1 MATTYERSIVN
12 NDDKKGVQQKKQQE
26 KSVPSSNVNNENL
39 TLKDIDKNRSQDR
52 TSSILPLLMIDSS

>member
-1 MATTYERSIVN
+1 MATTDERSIVN

-39 TLKDIDKNRSQDR
+39 TLKDIDNRSQDR